1 MASALTALANATATL
16 NLPTVG
22 TTTDPTTGNIRAN
35 TETVTISLYLRQGT
49 VSATDLPG
57 INIEGE
63 AFDGYVLN
71 PVALDARVQ
80 TGTLGTLTFAG
91 DAAMP
96 CEVVEART
104 PFGTTGLLGSTLQ
117 SVLGDRI
124 RLIRYRQAA

>member
-49 VSATDLPG
+49 VRATDLPG

-104 PFGTTGLLGSTLQ
+104 PFGTTGLLGTTLQ